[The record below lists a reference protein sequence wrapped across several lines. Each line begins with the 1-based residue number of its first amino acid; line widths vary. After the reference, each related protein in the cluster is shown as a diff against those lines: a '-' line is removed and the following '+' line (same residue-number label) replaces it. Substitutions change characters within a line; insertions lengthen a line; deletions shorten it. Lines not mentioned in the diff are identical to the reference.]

1 MSDALNLRIPGPT
14 PVPPDILE
22 AVAHPMVNHR
32 GREFAALISRVAERL
47 KDWFQTSNDVLI
59 LSASGTGGLESAV
72 VSTLSPGDKVL
83 SVSIGA
89 FGERFAA
96 IADTYGAE
104 VIPLQYESGQ
114 AARADDV
121 RQALAEHSDVKAVL
135 VTHNETSTGVTNPL
149 EEIARAVREASTS
162 PSPAAQEAGTSPSPA
177 ARERVGPQVRGEGPL
192 ILVDAVSSLGAIPF
206 EADGWGLDVVVTG
219 SQKGW
224 MVPPGLA
231 FVSMSERAWRAYEN
245 AKMPRFYFDLGR
257 HRDAL
262 PKGQTPWTPA
272 MSIFFG
278 LDVALER
285 MAEEGA
291 ERIFTRHA
299 SMGRMVREGVKAF
312 GLELLCQDE
321 RYASDT
327 VTAIKCPEGVEVSAL
342 RNTMEDEYNVVIAGG
357 QGKLQGKIFRIG
369 HLGLVEEEDIR
380 ETLAALEQTLA
391 KLGFAVRAAR

>member
-1 MSDALNLRIPGPT
+1 MSDTPNLRIPGPT

-72 VSTLSPGDKVL
+72 VSTLSPRDRVL

-104 VIPLQYESGQ
+104 VIPLQYEWGQ
-114 AARADDV
+114 AARAEDV
-121 RQALAEHSDVKAVL
+121 RQALAEHPDVKAVL

-149 EEIARAVREASTS
+149 EEIARAIRSQESGVRSQGPSRASGRTD
-162 PSPAAQEAGTSPSPA
+162 
-177 ARERVGPQVRGEGPL
+177 GPL
-192 ILVDAVSSLGAIPF
+192 VLVDAVSSLGAIPF

-245 AKMPRFYFDLGR
+245 AKMPRFYLDLGR

-291 ERIFTRHA
+291 ERLFTRHA

>member
-1 MSDALNLRIPGPT
+1 MSDTPNLRIPGPT

-72 VSTLSPGDKVL
+72 VSTLSPRDRVL

-104 VIPLQYESGQ
+104 VIPLQYEWGQ
-114 AARADDV
+114 AARAEDV
-121 RQALAEHSDVKAVL
+121 RQALAEHPDVKAVL

-149 EEIARAVREASTS
+149 EEIARAIRSQESGVRSQGPSRASGRTD
-162 PSPAAQEAGTSPSPA
+162 
-177 ARERVGPQVRGEGPL
+177 GPL
-192 ILVDAVSSLGAIPF
+192 VLVDAVSSLGAIPF

-245 AKMPRFYFDLGR
+245 AKMPRFYLDLGR

-262 PKGQTPWTPA
+262 AKGQTPWTPA

>member
-1 MSDALNLRIPGPT
+1 MSDAPNLRIPGPT

-72 VSTLSPGDKVL
+72 VSTLSPRDRVL

-104 VIPLQYESGQ
+104 VIPLQYEWGQ
-114 AARADDV
+114 AARAEDV
-121 RQALAEHSDVKAVL
+121 RQALAEHPDVKAVL

-149 EEIARAVREASTS
+149 EEIARAIRSQESGVRSQAPSRASGRTD
-162 PSPAAQEAGTSPSPA
+162 
-177 ARERVGPQVRGEGPL
+177 GPL
-192 ILVDAVSSLGAIPF
+192 VLVDAVSSLGAIPF

>member
-32 GREFAALISRVAERL
+32 GPEFAALISRVAERL

-72 VSTLSPGDKVL
+72 VSTLSPGDRVL

-89 FGERFAA
+89 FGERFAT

-104 VIPLQYESGQ
+104 VIPLQYEWGQ
-114 AARADDV
+114 AARPDEV
-121 RQALAEHSDVKAVL
+121 RQALAEHADVTAVL

-149 EEIARAVREASTS
+149 EEIARAVRESA
-162 PSPAAQEAGTSPSPA
+162 PS
-177 ARERVGPQVRGEGPL
+177 VL

-206 EADGWGLDVVVTG
+206 EEDGWGLDVVVTG

-245 AKMPRFYFDLGR
+245 AKMPRFYLDLGR

-299 SMGRMVREGVKAF
+299 SIGRMVREGVKAL

-321 RYASDT
+321 RFASDT
-327 VTAIKCPEGVEVSAL
+327 VTAIKCPEGIEVSAL
-342 RNTMEDEYNVVIAGG
+342 RNAMEDDYNIILAGG

>member
-1 MSDALNLRIPGPT
+1 MSDTPNLRIPGPT

-72 VSTLSPGDKVL
+72 VSTLSPRDRVL

-104 VIPLQYESGQ
+104 VIPLQYEWGQ
-114 AARADDV
+114 AARAEDV
-121 RQALAEHSDVKAVL
+121 RQALAEHPDVKAVL

-149 EEIARAVREASTS
+149 EEIARAIRSQESGVRSQGPSRASGRTD
-162 PSPAAQEAGTSPSPA
+162 
-177 ARERVGPQVRGEGPL
+177 GPL
-192 ILVDAVSSLGAIPF
+192 VLADAVSSLGAIPF

-245 AKMPRFYFDLGR
+245 AKMPRFYLDLGR

>member
-1 MSDALNLRIPGPT
+1 
-14 PVPPDILE
+14 
-22 AVAHPMVNHR
+22 
-32 GREFAALISRVAERL
+32 
-47 KDWFQTSNDVLI
+47 
-59 LSASGTGGLESAV
+59 
-72 VSTLSPGDKVL
+72 
-83 SVSIGA
+83 
-89 FGERFAA
+89 
-96 IADTYGAE
+96 
-104 VIPLQYESGQ
+104 
-114 AARADDV
+114 
-121 RQALAEHSDVKAVL
+121 
-135 VTHNETSTGVTNPL
+135 
-149 EEIARAVREASTS
+149 
-162 PSPAAQEAGTSPSPA
+162 
-177 ARERVGPQVRGEGPL
+177 
-192 ILVDAVSSLGAIPF
+192 
-206 EADGWGLDVVVTG
+206 VTG

-245 AKMPRFYFDLGR
+245 AKMPRFYLDLGR

>member
-1 MSDALNLRIPGPT
+1 MTQTPNLRIPGPT
-14 PVPPDILE
+14 PVPADILQ

-47 KDWFQTSNDVLI
+47 KDFYLTSNDILI
-59 LSASGTGGLESAV
+59 LSASGTGGLEAAV
-72 VSTLSPGDKVL
+72 VNTLSPGDKVL
-83 SVSIGA
+83 SVSIGS

-104 VIPLQYESGQ
+104 VIPLQYEWGQ

-121 RQALAEHSDVKAVL
+121 RQALAEQPDVTAVL

-149 EEIARAVREASTS
+149 EEIARAVRDADPSTGS
-162 PSPAAQEAGTSPSPA
+162 GRT
-177 ARERVGPQVRGEGPL
+177 L
-192 ILVDAVSSLGAIPF
+192 LVDAVSSLGAIPL
-206 EADGWGLDVVVTG
+206 ETDGWGLDVVVTG

-231 FVSMSERAWRAYEN
+231 FVSMSERAWRAYDN
-245 AKMPRFYFDLGR
+245 AKMPRFYLDLGR
-257 HRDAL
+257 HRDLL
-262 PKGQTPWTPA
+262 PKGQTPWTPT

-285 MAEEGA
+285 MVEEGM
-291 ERIFTRHA
+291 ERIFARHA
-299 SMGRMVREGVKAF
+299 SIGRMVRRGVKEM

-321 RYASDT
+321 RFASDT

-342 RNTMEDEYNVVIAGG
+342 RTLLEDDYGVVLAGG

-369 HLGLVEEEDIR
+369 HLGLVEEDDITQ
-380 ETLAALEQTLA
+380 TLRSLEQALP
-391 KLGFAVRAAR
+391 KLGYKLPAVR

>member
-1 MSDALNLRIPGPT
+1 MSDAPNLRIPGPT

-72 VSTLSPGDKVL
+72 VSTLSPRDRVL

-96 IADTYGAE
+96 IADEFGAE
-104 VIPLQYESGQ
+104 VIPLQYEWGQ

-121 RQALAEHSDVKAVL
+121 RQALDEHPDVKAVL

-149 EEIARAVREASTS
+149 EEIARAIRSQESGVGSQGPSRASGRTD
-162 PSPAAQEAGTSPSPA
+162 
-177 ARERVGPQVRGEGPL
+177 GPL
-192 ILVDAVSSLGAIPF
+192 VLVDAVSSLGAIPF

-245 AKMPRFYFDLGR
+245 AKMPRFYLDLGR

>member
-1 MSDALNLRIPGPT
+1 MTQTPNLRIPGPT
-14 PVPPDILE
+14 PVPADILQ

-47 KDWFQTSNDVLI
+47 KDFYLTSNDILI
-59 LSASGTGGLESAV
+59 LSASGTGGLEAAV
-72 VSTLSPGDKVL
+72 VNTLSPGDKVL
-83 SVSIGA
+83 SVSIGS

-96 IADTYGAE
+96 IADIYGAE
-104 VIPLQYESGQ
+104 VIPLQYEWGQ

-121 RQALAEHSDVKAVL
+121 RQALAEQPDVTAVL

-149 EEIARAVREASTS
+149 EEIARVVRDADPSTGS
-162 PSPAAQEAGTSPSPA
+162 GRT
-177 ARERVGPQVRGEGPL
+177 L
-192 ILVDAVSSLGAIPF
+192 LVDAVSSLGAIPL
-206 EADGWGLDVVVTG
+206 ETDGWGLDVVVTG

-231 FVSMSERAWRAYEN
+231 FVSMSERAWRAYDN
-245 AKMPRFYFDLGR
+245 AKMPRFYLDLGR
-257 HRDAL
+257 HRDLL
-262 PKGQTPWTPA
+262 PKGQTPWTPT

-285 MAEEGA
+285 MVEEGM
-291 ERIFTRHA
+291 ERIFARHA
-299 SMGRMVREGVKAF
+299 SIGRMVRRGVKEM

-321 RYASDT
+321 RFASDT

-342 RNTMEDEYNVVIAGG
+342 RTLLEDDYGVVLAGG

-369 HLGLVEEEDIR
+369 HLGLVEEDDITQ
-380 ETLAALEQTLA
+380 TLRSLEQALP
-391 KLGFAVRAAR
+391 KLGYKLPAVR